1 MMQPARRKYR
11 KEQKGRNT
19 GVATR
24 GAAVSFGDFGLKA
37 GLPWD
42 PSESSDHGRSR
53 FRCGRRCLTTRLLA
67 KHGHNVSGRRLFVCH
82 DVRTA

>member
-1 MMQPARRKYR
+1 MLQPARRKYR

-37 GLPWD
+37 T
-42 PSESSDHGRSR
+42 ERGR
-53 FRCGRRCLTTRLLA
+53 LTARQ
-67 KHGHNVSGRRLFVCH
+67 
-82 DVRTA
+82 